1 MSSERQDSSGI
12 PVWLTVTVGTL
23 LVTALI
29 LTGIFHGKIDHK
41 RSAPVATVT
50 ASVPPVCEDVD
61 QSTPCLLMPAPSGI
75 ERNAQPYP
83 ACDPDD
89 RTPCAPVA
97 VRKLTHDPASTDGRF
112 HRCGLVTGQGVTDHL
127 TAYAVRCQGYRHL
140 TVAEARQWTD
150 PLGKRLTPACIVKF
164 GDTTVIRCPDGY
176 VQES

>member
-1 MSSERQDSSGI
+1 MAGLGFSQPERPQSSGI

-41 RSAPVATVT
+41 RSAPVTTVT
-50 ASVPPVCEDVD
+50 ASVPPVCEDID

-97 VRKLTHDPASTDGRF
+97 ARKHKLPA
-112 HRCGLVTGQGVTDHL
+112 
-127 TAYAVRCQGYRHL
+127 GYRHL

-164 GDTTVIRCPDGY
+164 GDTMIIRCPNGY